1 MERAFVARILLAVM
15 AFSAAP
21 ALSASPPGEAS
32 AFVRDLGDKAI
43 RVLAS
48 KDAGLA
54 EREAKLQAVLY
65 GHFDMRVI
73 GRFALGRY
81 WRQTSAEQRRDYLN
95 LFGRYI
101 VKTYSAKLGGYTG
114 EQLEIVSETPLTN
127 KIDVLVNTRIER
139 PSGPPIKA
147 TWRVRSRN
155 DTRRI
160 IDVMIEGISMAVTQ
174 RQQFSSV
181 VRRYGLEGLLET
193 LRARTTKLSASR

>member
-15 AFSAAP
+15 TFSAAP

-81 WRQTSAEQRRDYLN
+81 WRQASAEQRRDYLD

>member
-81 WRQTSAEQRRDYLN
+81 WRQASAEQRRDYLD